1 MIANGTCAT
10 NATLTLQ
17 AHGDSAP
24 FSYSVNTSLF
34 GIFVWFGFVSFYIL
48 LVSFILFYFILFYFI
63 LFYFILFYFIL
74 FYFLFFSFLLSFC
87 NLNIQFAGEALQDQN
102 QFNGSEGILIPSKQ
116 IIIA

>member
-34 GIFVWFGFVSFYIL
+34 GIFVWFRFVSFYIL
-48 LVSFILFYFILFYFI
+48 LVSFLLFY
-63 LFYFILFYFIL
+63 
-74 FYFLFFSFLLSFC
+74 FLLSFC

-102 QFNGSEGILIPSKQ
+102 QFHGSEGILIPSKQ